1 MFMGVIQLAK
11 EAIKDSFK
19 NSFIVKWAKW
29 IRKHPIWFV
38 ILLLILGAI
47 TYQADKYIQSYVD
60 EYYRLNYGDKEEEK
74 DNGGLTFTQIGDNLY
89 TLTGSVAEGD
99 CNKIVPNMP
108 DTFTVI
114 LESPG
119 GNLAEGS
126 CIASHLKIR
135 NVTTVLRATP
145 VFNEE
150 GKEIYTPGAA
160 MEALGYGDKAKG
172 KAMCASACSLFFLAG
187 DTRYLI
193 GNVYLG
199 IHGPSTP
206 PEFISQMNPQ
216 QLESS
221 AFKTASALL
230 QLVDRLGVDPSLRL
244 LFIQIPGNTMYWV
257 NPNDF
262 AARPALVTLATNYRD
277 FWGFTATD
285 QNSVY

>member
-1 MFMGVIQLAK
+1 MGVIQIAK
-11 EAIKDSFK
+11 EAIIDSFK
-19 NSFIVKWAKW
+19 NSFIFKWAKW
-29 IRKHPIWFV
+29 IIKHPILSV
-38 ILLLILGAI
+38 IIIVLLGIVG
-47 TYQADKYIQSYVD
+47 QQSEKYIKFYVN
-60 EYYRLNYGDKEEEK
+60 EYHRLNYGDKKEE
-74 DNGGLTFTQIGDNLY
+74 NVATGLTFTQIGDNLY
-89 TLTGSVAEGD
+89 TLTGSVGADD
-99 CNKIVPNMP
+99 CKKIVPLMP
-108 DTFTVI
+108 DTFTLI

-145 VFNEE
+145 MLNEE

-160 MEALGYGDKAKG
+160 MKALGYDDGN
-172 KAMCASACSLFFLAG
+172 AMCASACSLFFLAG

-206 PEFISQMNPQ
+206 PEYIGKMSPQ

-230 QLVDRLGVDPSLRL
+230 QLVERLGVDPSLRL

-262 AARPALVTLATNYRD
+262 SVRPALVTVATNYRD
-277 FWGFTATD
+277 FWGFTGTSS
-285 QNSVY
+285 NSVH